1 MRVFF
6 LIPGSSPAKIELP
19 DSFYNISAV
28 ELKREAEL
36 RKKKLADSQL
46 LIPKSLKEKQLKAAR
61 RKYKAAII
69 RIQFPDGVFLQGVF
83 LPWES
88 TIALYKV
95 GFFLLIV
102 FFKYFCT
109 SI

>member
-1 MRVFF
+1 M
-6 LIPGSSPAKIELP
+6 
-19 DSFYNISAV
+19 

-46 LIPKSLKEKQLKAAR
+46 LIPKSLKEKQMKAAK

-69 RIQFPDGVFLQGVF
+69 RIQFPDGVLLQGVF

-88 TIALYKV
+88 TTALYKV
-95 GFFLLIV
+95 GFFLLV
-102 FFKYFCT
+102 DCFCT